1 MVPAV
6 LSARPLGPA
15 PPRVF
20 DTTYRIFELADEEGV
35 PPSVAADRLAERRIA
50 DVGGLRRIW
59 LDGSAATF
67 GTMVGRVAAHPNQV
81 RL

>member
-1 MVPAV
+1 M
-6 LSARPLGPA
+6 
-15 PPRVF
+15 
-20 DTTYRIFELADEEGV
+20 